1 MKKVVIL
8 LILICLCGCN
18 SVSDSEETLL
28 SNLGYS
34 DEDITLIMSYPE
46 DIKQLFE
53 NEFNEDYLMLTHYSD
68 FNIDKFNEYVKYLD
82 LFDNKKVIYLVNKG
96 VLNDTNSVK
105 LKELYNNEYF
115 LDRYEDL
122 YLSNIDNY
130 DSVRD
135 LIEAVNTKTIY
146 EYYTNIEDTDLSK
159 NYLMLINKYHALP
172 SNYEP
177 EDLVDIDPEYG
188 RGQTRAE
195 VYEQY
200 KKLQD
205 DASELGYS
213 FKICSAY
220 RAYDYQEALYNK
232 YLAQENGNQAAV
244 DEYSA
249 RPGHSEHQS
258 GLCLDLSDAVYGMD
272 NFGESEASKWMDANC
287 YKYGFIIRYTF
298 EKQRI
303 TGYEAEPWQIRYVGS
318 SEVAKDIMDRGITF
332 DEYYACFVE

>member
-1 MKKVVIL
+1 MKKIISI

-18 SVSDSEETLL
+18 SVSENKETLL

-34 DEDITLIMSYPE
+34 QEDITLIDSFPE
-46 DIKQLFE
+46 DIKELFE
-53 NEFNEDYLMLTHYSD
+53 NEYRQDYLMLMHRND
-68 FNIDKFNEYVKYLD
+68 FDVNNFNEYIKYIGI
-82 LFDNKKVIYLVNKG
+82 FDNSKIIELVNNG
-96 VLNDTNSVK
+96 ILNDTNLDS
-105 LKELYNNEYF
+105 LKELYSNEYY

-122 YLSNIDNY
+122 YLSYFNNY
-130 DSVRD
+130 DNVRD

-146 EYYTNIEDTDLSK
+146 DYYTNIEDSDTSK

-172 SNYEP
+172 STYVP
-177 EDLVDIDPEYG
+177 EDLVDIDPYYG

-205 DASELGYS
+205 DANALGYS
-213 FKICSAY
+213 FVICSAF

-232 YLAQENGNQAAV
+232 YLAQEDGNVAAV

-258 GLCLDLSDAVYGMD
+258 GLCLDLSDAIYGMD
-272 NFGESEASKWMDANC
+272 NFGESEASTWLNENC

-298 EKQRI
+298 EKQKI

-318 SEVAKDIMDRGITF
+318 SETAKDIMDKGITF